1 MQILLPSY
9 DVSRGWSTPSI
20 RLCLGLFMIVF
31 WLSLLGCK
39 PSLQSQRATK
49 NLPWMKPVLA
59 PTAEKGFFVH
69 AIVRRIDYETGL
81 VDIETEIGSFYAIAD
96 QDGLASLHK
105 GDEITVYIVDD
116 NAPVVQ
122 T

>member
-1 MQILLPSY
+1 MQRPLSNLHALQERDKLSTRTLL
-9 DVSRGWSTPSI
+9 V
-20 RLCLGLFMIVF
+20 LFVIVF

-39 PSLQSQRATK
+39 LAAQPEKATYGVS
-49 NLPWMKPVLA
+49 WMKPVPELS
-59 PTAEKGFFVH
+59 AEKGFFVH
-69 AIVRRIDYETGL
+69 AIVRRIDYRTGL

-96 QDGLASLHK
+96 QDGLANLQK

-116 NAPVVQ
+116 NAPVVR